1 MKHTFIHDEDPA
13 RKMVPAMVAALVDG
27 PIPEMRICLQCSV
40 RGVARALRDMLDAA
54 AEGDSPH
61 GAALRAECLNI
72 LDETRPTVVAGPE
85 DAQ

>member
-1 MKHTFIHDEDPA
+1 MHDEDPA

-27 PIPEMRICLQCSV
+27 PMRICPQCSV

-61 GAALRAECLNI
+61 GAALWAECLNI